1 MSVDGHCLI
10 WTCKS
15 CSCLESGRERDD
27 RWVGGWRRRFFCICT
42 CIVLCICVDIVFCT
56 YVKWLVVREGYFV
69 FVLCICICMISVGG
83 WVYTIHHSSM
93 CCVPTVLVDGRWC
106 WQKGGSGASDR
117 FSMDCSQAL
126 PTLFAKLCLI
136 SCLFAKLC
144 AIIVFFAKKCI
155 LSSLSAKLCPI
166 SSLFAKLC
174 LISRLFAKHCVI
186 FICLCNF
193 DCL

>member
-15 CSCLESGRERDD
+15 CSCLESPRERDD

-42 CIVLCICVDIVFCT
+42 CIVLCICVNIVFCMC
-56 YVKWLVVREGYFV
+56 VVGGREGYFV

-106 WQKGGSGASDR
+106 WQKVGSGASDR
-117 FSMDCSQAL
+117 FSMDCSPAL

-144 AIIVFFAKKCI
+144 VIIVCLPK
-155 LSSLSAKLCPI
+155 SAYFLACP
-166 SSLFAKLC
+166 LNCVQFLVC
-174 LISRLFAKHCVI
+174 LLNCV
-186 FICLCNF
+186 
-193 DCL
+193 